1 MPLSTM
7 QDYPL
12 TIRPILEHGRTVH
25 ANSKVITFTG
35 DGYVES
41 TFAEVADRADQLA
54 AALTRLGINDGDRV
68 GTFMWNNQTHLE
80 AYLAVPCMGAVLH
93 TLNIRLFPEQ
103 LAYVINH
110 AEDEVI
116 IVDASIIPL
125 LAKVRDQLTTVKHI
139 IVKGAGDT
147 SALGETLDYDTL
159 LAAEQPGY
167 TYPDLDERAGMAMC
181 YTSGTTGNPK
191 GVMYSHRSTLLHS
204 MMVTSTANVALA
216 ETDRMLVIV

>member
-12 TIRPILEHGRTVH
+12 TIRPLFEHGRRVH

-35 DGYVES
+35 DGYTEA

-54 AALTRLGINDGDRV
+54 AALTKLGVKAGDRV

-103 LAYVINH
+103 LSYVINH
-110 AEDEVI
+110 AEDEII

-139 IVKGAGDT
+139 IVKGPATRRRWVRRWTTTRCSMPSSLATPTRTST
-147 SALGETLDYDTL
+147 SAPAWRCVTR
-159 LAAEQPGY
+159 AAPPAIPRG
-167 TYPDLDERAGMAMC
+167 
-181 YTSGTTGNPK
+181 
-191 GVMYSHRSTLLHS
+191 
-204 MMVTSTANVALA
+204 
-216 ETDRMLVIV
+216 

>member
-12 TIRPILEHGRTVH
+12 TIRPILEHGRTIH
-25 ANSKVITFTG
+25 AKSKVITFTG
-35 DGYVES
+35 DGYIES

-54 AALTRLGINDGDRV
+54 AALTRLGVQPGDRI

-103 LAYVINH
+103 LSYVINH
-110 AEDEVI
+110 AEDQVI

-139 IVKGAGDT
+139 IVKGTGDT
-147 SALGETLDYDTL
+147 SALGDT
-159 LAAEQPGY
+159 
-167 TYPDLDERAGMAMC
+167 
-181 YTSGTTGNPK
+181 
-191 GVMYSHRSTLLHS
+191 
-204 MMVTSTANVALA
+204 
-216 ETDRMLVIV
+216 